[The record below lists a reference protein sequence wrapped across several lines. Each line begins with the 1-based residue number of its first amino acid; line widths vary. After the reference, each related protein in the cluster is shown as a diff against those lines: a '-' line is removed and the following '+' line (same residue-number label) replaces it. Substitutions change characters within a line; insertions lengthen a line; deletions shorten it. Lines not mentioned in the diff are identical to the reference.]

1 MCVNNW
7 NTFTLKTFAAFA
19 LLTQCYIRYI
29 EIEWLEMKI
38 SKSFEHLFS
47 INSELESESE
57 IDFQNQLPQTNAN

>member
-19 LLTQCYIRYI
+19 LLTQSYI

-47 INSELESESE
+47 INSQLKSESE

>member
-1 MCVNNW
+1 MCANNW

-19 LLTQCYIRYI
+19 LLTQSYI

-47 INSELESESE
+47 INSQLKSESE